1 MIHFIYLLLFALFV
15 GVAFAVFHNS
25 DTRGRV
31 IYGIKTFL
39 QFVLVSLV
47 LAWILYFIPW

>member
-1 MIHFIYLLLFALFV
+1 MIHFLYLVGFGLFV
-15 GVAFAVFHNS
+15 STAFATFH
-25 DTRGRV
+25 DGTVRDRV
-31 IYGIKTFL
+31 IYGLKTFA

>member
-1 MIHFIYLLLFALFV
+1 MIHFLYLLGFAFFV
-15 GVAFAVFHNS
+15 SIAFAVFA
-25 DTRGRV
+25 TGTPRERI
-31 IYGIKTFL
+31 IYCVKTFA

>member
-1 MIHFIYLLLFALFV
+1 MIHFLYLLGFAFFV
-15 GVAFAVFHNS
+15 SIAFAVFAHGNAR
-25 DTRGRV
+25 DRI
-31 IYGIKTFL
+31 IYGAKTFA